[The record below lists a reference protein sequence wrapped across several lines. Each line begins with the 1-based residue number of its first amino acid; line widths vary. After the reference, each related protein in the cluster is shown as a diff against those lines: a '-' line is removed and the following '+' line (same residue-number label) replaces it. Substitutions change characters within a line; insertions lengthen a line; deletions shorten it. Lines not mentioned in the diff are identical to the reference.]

1 MVIYGDLMGLA
12 VGFNWESH
20 MMGIA
25 VLPSSHHRCP
35 IYQKIFA
42 TLRIARPG
50 SKVLA
55 GVAHAAKFEVQ
66 AIA

>member
-1 MVIYGDLMGLA
+1 MK
-12 VGFNWESH
+12 
-20 MMGIA
+20 GID

-35 IYQKIFA
+35 IFQKIFA